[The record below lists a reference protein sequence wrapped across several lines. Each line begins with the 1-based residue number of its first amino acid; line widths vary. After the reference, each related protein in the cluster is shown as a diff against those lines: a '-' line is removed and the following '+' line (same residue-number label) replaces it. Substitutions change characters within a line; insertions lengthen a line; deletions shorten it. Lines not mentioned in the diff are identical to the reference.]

1 MLIITIILTTI
12 GLLFNDA
19 GKIIVGSILIFLT
32 ETFVGMIFIGML
44 LGLFK

>member
-1 MLIITIILTTI
+1 MIITVIFATI

-19 GKIIVGSILIFLT
+19 GKLIIGSILVFLA